1 MLAAV
6 LVVAVGCASGP
17 SRSAGAPVSL
27 SPPTCLP
34 GATASLSMEMGVYE
48 VSCGRRKGMG
58 EDESVG
64 ELDMGGDG
72 PSFLTGS
79 SP

>member
-6 LVVAVGCASGP
+6 LVVAVRRASGL
-17 SRSAGAPVSL
+17 SWSAGAPVSL
-27 SPPTCLP
+27 SPPAGLP

-58 EDESVG
+58 EDERVG

-72 PSFLTGS
+72 PSFRTGL